1 MPFVPPKT
9 AELPEVAGEESRPV
23 TPPVPAVVVAP
34 PAAPAPASLRTKL
47 HNSLTSLKMEWH
59 RTVWDV
65 KDSWYHL
72 SSGIELGEL
81 WAQFKNE
88 AQVSTRLYRQ
98 EADLRNLPAEKSWK
112 KPFQIAG
119 ALFLAILA
127 KLSPARRVF
136 LLATCILAVMA
147 SLGFEFLIITKQL
160 EFIVAFSSLLL
171 LLLLVLGDHVT
182 MKRDIEIAREIQRW
196 LVPRV
201 APQIPGVDMAFAMRP
216 ANMIGGDYY
225 DAFRRMDDGPLLLA
239 VADVSGK
246 SVPAA
251 MLMANF
257 QATLRALAGSSSS
270 LSQLVTDLNRLVY
283 ANNMSGRR
291 FTTAFLAE
299 LDPATGKLSY
309 LCAGHNPPILLREN
323 GQIDRLHSDS
333 MPLGIELTEK
343 YSAGETIMQANDTLV
358 IYTDGVTEARSVRGE
373 QFGEGR
379 LLGSLT
385 TRQFKDRAATTLA
398 TILKRLDDFTG
409 HADQHDDI
417 TCLVVNRFSPA
428 SAISSEAPAV
438 T

>member
-1 MPFVPPKT
+1 MPLEPPKT
-9 AELPEVAGEESRPV
+9 AELPEVECNESPRLRDVAP
-23 TPPVPAVVVAP
+23 TAAVAP
-34 PAAPAPASLRTKL
+34 PTSSASPGVGAKLR
-47 HNSLTSLKMEWH
+47 NSFASLKMEWH
-59 RTVWDV
+59 RAKWEV

-72 SSGIELGEL
+72 SSGLELSQL
-81 WAQFKNE
+81 WSQFKSE
-88 AQVSTRLYRQ
+88 AHHSTKLYRQ

-112 KPFQIAG
+112 KPFQVAG

-147 SLGFEFLIITKQL
+147 SLGFEFLVITKQL

-201 APQIPGVDMAFAMRP
+201 APQIPGVDLAFAMRP

-225 DAFRRMDDGPLLLA
+225 DAFRRMEDGPLLLA

-299 LDPATGKLSY
+299 LDPGTGKLSY

-333 MPLGIELTEK
+333 MPLGVELTEK
-343 YSAGETIMQANDTLV
+343 YAAGETIMQPNDTLV
-358 IYTDGVTEARSVRGE
+358 IYTDGITEARSVRGE
-373 QFGEGR
+373 QFGESR
-379 LLGSLT
+379 LLAALNS
-385 TRQFKDRAATTLA
+385 RVFEDRSAATLA

-428 SAISSEAPAV
+428 AATSAPE
-438 T
+438 

>member
-1 MPFVPPKT
+1 
-9 AELPEVAGEESRPV
+9 
-23 TPPVPAVVVAP
+23 VVAP
-34 PAAPAPASLRTKL
+34 PPAIARPGVGGKIRS
-47 HNSLTSLKMEWH
+47 SFTSLKMEWH
-59 RTVWDV
+59 RAKWEV
-65 KDSWYHL
+65 KDSWYQL
-72 SSGIELGEL
+72 TSGLELGQL
-81 WAQFKNE
+81 WSQFKSE
-88 AQVSTRLYRQ
+88 AHHSTKLYRQ

-112 KPFQIAG
+112 KPFQVAG

-147 SLGFEFLIITKQL
+147 ALGFEFLIITKQL

-225 DAFRRMDDGPLLLA
+225 DAFRRMEEGPLLLA

-299 LDPATGKLSY
+299 LDPASGKLSY

-333 MPLGIELTEK
+333 MPLGVELTEK
-343 YSAGETIMQANDTLV
+343 YAAGETIMQPNDTLV
-358 IYTDGVTEARSVRGE
+358 IYTDGITEARSVRGE
-373 QFGEGR
+373 QFGEDR
-379 LLGSLT
+379 LLGSLA
-385 TRQFKDRAATTLA
+385 TRQLEERAAVTLA

-409 HADQHDDI
+409 RADQHDDI
-417 TCLVVNRFSPA
+417 TCLVVNRFSPVA
-428 SAISSEAPAV
+428 ATSAPITDAD
-438 T
+438 